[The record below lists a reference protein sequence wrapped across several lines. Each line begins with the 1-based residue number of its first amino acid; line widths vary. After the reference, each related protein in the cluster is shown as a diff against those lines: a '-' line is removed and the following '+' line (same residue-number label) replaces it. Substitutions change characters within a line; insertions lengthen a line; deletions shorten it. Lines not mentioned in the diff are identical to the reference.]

1 MQEQKML
8 ANIMTFEQTA
18 APKTDLDKHSSS
30 KLKEKVLSEKE
41 KIENFF

>member
-18 APKTDLDKHSSS
+18 ASKTDLDKHSSS
-30 KLKEKVLSEKE
+30 KLEEKALSEK
-41 KIENFF
+41 KKMRIFF